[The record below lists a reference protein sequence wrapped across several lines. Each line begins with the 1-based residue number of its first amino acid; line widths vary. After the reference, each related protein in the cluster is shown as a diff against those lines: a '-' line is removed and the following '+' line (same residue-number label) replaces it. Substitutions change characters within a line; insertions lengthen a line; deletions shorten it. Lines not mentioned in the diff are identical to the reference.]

1 MSSSALSSFILNPQP
16 PVLAVVTQITTG
28 PPDLVFGTVAE
39 NGITWTNNASNLSAN
54 GVDSLSLDQIT
65 APDALTRAAL
75 IDKFVV
81 GLKDDGETQYSFEFA
96 GTVIDVYV
104 VNGVASVLV
113 KTSTGFFYELPV
125 IRILILPN
133 R

>member
-1 MSSSALSSFILNPQP
+1 MSSSALSSFVLNPQP
-16 PVLAVVTQITTG
+16 PVLGVVTEIVTG
-28 PPDLVFGTVAE
+28 PPDTAIATIAD
-39 NGITWTNNASNLSAN
+39 NGITWAINASNLSPL
-54 GVDSLSLDQIT
+54 GVDVASLDQIT

-81 GLKDDGETQYSFEFA
+81 GVADDFETQYSFEFA

-104 VNGVASVLV
+104 VSGVASVLV
-113 KTSTGFFYELPV
+113 KTPTGFFYELPV
-125 IRILILPN
+125 TRILILPN